1 MIAAEGRGDR
11 ANPER
16 KMKKLVI
23 VCALLGLP
31 ALASAQY
38 GQGPGGGG
46 MGGGMGGGQMGP
58 GGPGGGQGMGG
69 GRPPGPPQEFIT
81 ACQGKAAGATVSVNT
96 PHGQM
101 QGTCQLVFIPSQQ
114 GQGQG
119 QGMGQGG
126 GMGQGRQQPGGQ
138 RPQR

>member
-1 MIAAEGRGDR
+1 
-11 ANPER
+11 
-16 KMKKLVI
+16 MKKLVI

-31 ALASAQY
+31 ALAAAQY
-38 GQGPGGGG
+38 GQGP
-46 MGGGMGGGQMGP
+46 GGGMGGGQMGP
-58 GGPGGGQGMGG
+58 GGMGGPGGGQGMGG

-119 QGMGQGG
+119 QDMGQGQGQGMGQGG